1 MAISRPVEQAV
12 IREIDNYLAGHG
24 EICACERCRNDI
36 MALALQNLPPRYST
50 TRQGEV
56 WINLELQSPQLK
68 MDFLKAIV
76 RAVEKV
82 SQHPRHDS

>member
-12 IREIDNYLAGHG
+12 IREIDNYLADHG

-68 MDFLKAIV
+68 MDVLKAIV